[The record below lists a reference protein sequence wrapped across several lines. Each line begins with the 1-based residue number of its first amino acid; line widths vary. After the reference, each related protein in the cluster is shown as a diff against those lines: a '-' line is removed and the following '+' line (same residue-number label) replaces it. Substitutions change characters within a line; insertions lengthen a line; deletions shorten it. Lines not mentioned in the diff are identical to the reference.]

1 VKAVT
6 EGGLPGRAASSR
18 CDTQF
23 LAWETLR
30 VERPDTSYAR
40 SGNVFVAYQVFG
52 AGPFDVVVAPGILS
66 NIEFGWEFESWRN
79 YYGALASFAR
89 VILFDKR
96 GTGVSDPVSG
106 APTIEERMD
115 DFRAVMDAAGS
126 ERAALIGSADGAAM
140 AALFAATYPGR
151 AAALILNNPLVRARW
166 AADYPWGT
174 RDDPESPGSLAD
186 GWGGREAI
194 EEQIAEDMPGRI
206 GDEEFI
212 RLLQSYQRLCASPTT
227 FAKLLVLNFEVDVRE
242 ALPII
247 RVPTLVTHVDP
258 SRHPQARAPHLP
270 LPSRVDESRYVAER
284 VPGARFVELALC
296 DPIVWAVDQRE
307 PLALFREF
315 LTGAWQAGAWEP
327 GEPDRILTTLLFT
340 DIVNSTE
347 RAAQLGDA
355 RWRDLVQRHHA
366 LVRQELVRFRGR
378 EIDTAG
384 DGFFASFD
392 GPARALRCASAI
404 MAGVPELGLEVRAGV
419 HTGECEI
426 IDGKPGGLAVVVGS
440 RIASVASSGS
450 VLASSTVKDLVVGS
464 GITFED
470 RGEHDLKGVPG
481 AWTLHAVVNA
491 EPRV

>member
-1 VKAVT
+1 M
-6 EGGLPGRAASSR
+6 
-18 CDTQF
+18 
-23 LAWETLR
+23 
-30 VERPDTSYAR
+30 ERPDSRYAR
-40 SGNVFVAYQVFG
+40 SGSVFVAYQAFG
-52 AGPFDVVVAPGILS
+52 AGAFDVVVVPGFGS
-66 NIEFGWEFESWRN
+66 NIEFGWEFESWRS
-79 YYGALASFAR
+79 YYGSLASFAR

-106 APTIEERMD
+106 AATVEERMD
-115 DFRAVMDAAGS
+115 DVRAVMDAAGS
-126 ERAALIGSADGAAM
+126 DRAALIGSADGAAM
-140 AALFAATYPGR
+140 AALFAATYPDR
-151 AAALILNNPLVRARW
+151 AAALILNNPFVRGRW

-174 RDDPESPGSLAD
+174 RDDPDSPASFAD

-194 EEQIAEDMPGRI
+194 EEQIAEDTPGRI
-206 GDEEFI
+206 GDEEFL
-212 RLLQSYQRLCASPTT
+212 RLMQSYQRLCASPTT
-227 FAKLLVLNFEVDVRE
+227 FAKLLSLTMEIDVRE

-258 SRHPQARAPHLP
+258 SRHPQAIAPPGDALTTF
-270 LPSRVDESRYVAER
+270 RVEASRYVAER
-284 VPGARFVELALC
+284 VPGARFVELALT

-340 DIVNSTE
+340 DIVDSTE

-392 GPARALRCASAI
+392 GPARGLRCASAVI
-404 MAGVPELGLEVRAGV
+404 AAVSELGLEARAGV

-426 IDGKPGGLAVVVGS
+426 IDGKPGGLAVVVGA
-440 RIASVASSGS
+440 RISSMAASGV

-470 RGEHDLKGVPG
+470 RGEHELKGVPG
-481 AWTLHAVVNA
+481 TWALHAVVNA
-491 EPRV
+491 EPRD